1 MIRKHVDELATRPRV
16 VAGALL
22 PLVLIASLVSL
33 PTASFASPTAATKA
47 EAEDTPVPAA
57 ALTEIEVPGTTPL
70 GAAAVDL
77 ASLGYTEREFYAD
90 GVANR
95 YAGADTGA
103 LQAAQVIDGDW
114 PYRTRVLVRTPEPE
128 RFNGTLIVEWANVTI
143 GQDGEF
149 LFAEVYE
156 HLLREGYA
164 VAAVSA
170 QRVGVEHLKR
180 WSPERY
186 GNLSVDVNACGTGGT
201 SLCTGD
207 PLSWDIMSQVSTAL
221 KNNAG
226 DVGPLPGL
234 EVQNVI
240 AAGQSQ
246 SAGRLTVYYNTIQPL
261 YGFFDGFVYEDQ
273 AGQLR
278 SDRAVPGISVNSDA
292 FAFGFP
298 RTTSEYTRVWEVAGG
313 THASLYGSQYMDDV
327 IIRDKSLLGPN
338 GPISFTDWIEPSC
351 VALPAFSTVDSGLV
365 LNAAIESVREWILT
379 GKAAA
384 PSILFD
390 RDHAGVPVRD
400 ADGNALGGV
409 RLAQLTAPTAFL
421 SPRNGTAF
429 PCSVSGQHRYY
440 TDEELKSLYGTH
452 DNYVEQV
459 RTTMHRAQKDG
470 YLLKF
475 DEKAAV
481 EAAKDSNVAR

>member
-1 MIRKHVDELATRPRV
+1 MPGKNDHVRVMWPRV

-22 PLVLIASLVSL
+22 QLVLIAALVSI
-33 PTASFASPTAATKA
+33 PTASFASPTTAT
-47 EAEDTPVPAA
+47 ESEDTSVPAA
-57 ALTEIEVPGTTPL
+57 ALTEVDVPGTTPL

-90 GVANR
+90 GLANR
-95 YAGADTGA
+95 YAGAETGA
-103 LQAAQVIDGDW
+103 MQTAQVIDGDW
-114 PYRTRVLVRTPEPE
+114 PYSTRVLVRTPEPE
-128 RFNGTLIVEWANVTI
+128 RFNGTLIIEWANVTI

-186 GNLSVDVNACGTGGT
+186 GDLSVDVNACGIDGT

-207 PLSWDIMSQVSTAL
+207 PLSWDILSQVSKAL
-221 KNNAG
+221 KG
-226 DVGPLPGL
+226 DSGGDAPLPGL

-240 AAGQSQ
+240 ASGQSQ
-246 SAGRLTVYYNTIQPL
+246 SAARLTVYYNTIQPL

-278 SDRAVPGISVNSDA
+278 SDQAVPAISVNSDA
-292 FAFGFP
+292 FAFGP
-298 RTTSEYTRVWEVAGG
+298 ARTTSTHTRVWEVAGG

-327 IIRDKSLLGPN
+327 IVRDQSLLGPN

-351 VALPAFSTVDSGLV
+351 VVLPAFSTVNTGLV

-379 GKAAA
+379 GKPAA
-384 PSILFD
+384 PSKLFD
-390 RDHAGVPVRD
+390 RDAAGVPVRD
-400 ADGNALGGV
+400 VDGNALGGV

-421 SPRNGTAF
+421 SPRNGVAF
-429 PCSVSGQHRYY
+429 PCSVSGQHRYL
-440 TDEELKSLYGTH
+440 TEDELTARYGTH
-452 DNYVEQV
+452 DNYVKQV
-459 RTTMHRAQKDG
+459 RTAMHEAQKNG
-470 YLLKF
+470 YILKF

-481 EAAKDSNVAR
+481 DEAKASDVAR

>member
-1 MIRKHVDELATRPRV
+1 M
-16 VAGALL
+16 AGALL
-22 PLVLIASLVSL
+22 PLVLVAALVAL
-33 PTASFASPTAATKA
+33 PTASFASPTAAT
-47 EAEDTPVPAA
+47 EAEVTPVPAA
-57 ALTEIEVPGTTPL
+57 ALTEVDVPGTTPL

-103 LQAAQVIDGDW
+103 VRAAQVIDGDW

-170 QRVGVEHLKR
+170 QRVGVEQLKR

-186 GNLSVDVNACGTGGT
+186 GDLSVDVNACGTDGT

-207 PLSWDIMSQVSTAL
+207 PLSWDIMSQVSKAL
-221 KNNAG
+221 EDNTG
-226 DVGPLPGL
+226 DGPLPGL

-240 AAGQSQ
+240 ASGQSQ
-246 SAGRLTVYYNTIQPL
+246 SAARLTVYYNTIQPL

-278 SDRAVPGISVNSDA
+278 SDQAVPAISVNSDA
-292 FAFGFP
+292 FAFGVA
-298 RTTSEYTRVWEVAGG
+298 RITSAYTRVWEIAGG

-327 IIRDKSLLGPN
+327 IVRDQSLLGPN

-351 VALPAFSTVDSGLV
+351 VVLPAFSTVDSGLV

-390 RDHAGVPVRD
+390 RDAAGVPVRD

-421 SPRNGTAF
+421 SPRNGSAF

-440 TDEELKSLYGTH
+440 TDEELAARYGTH
-452 DNYVEQV
+452 ENYVMQV
-459 RTTMHRAQKDG
+459 RIAMHEAQKNG
-470 YLLKF
+470 YILKF

-481 EAAKDSNVAR
+481 EAAKASDVAR